1 MQHFTSRGIISSPR
15 GGREGVFVVALWLL
29 VCLTCCLDTRQFV
42 YLSLS
47 QTLVSEVFILL
58 LGVVAVCHSWWMRKP
73 LMLSRVQYV
82 ALAWG
87 LYLLVHSFCA
97 PQTEYY
103 KLTYMEITLTL
114 LFSLPYLLRV
124 GLLTRKSVERGWL
137 LMLVVQLVTLLLQ
150 ARGTVSSYNSFFP
163 LTGINEN
170 PNVTAI
176 LLVMGVPLLWERV
189 KGKKLSILHGI
200 LLAVTLLFVVLLK
213 CRTAYV
219 GLAVMVLVE
228 VVSHDKVQEW
238 WRQRTMFQRTGMV
251 SGLVLVLLSSGFGLY
266 QMKQDSADGRRLV
279 WKVSAEMVK
288 AHPWGIGTGMFEH
301 DYNLQQGAYFASCEA
316 TDAERW
322 VSDTVYMA
330 YNDYLEQGVET
341 GLPGALLL
349 ITFYGTLLWTAY
361 RRRNRQAL
369 MLTTSAAVMSGI
381 NFLYATIQPWIV
393 LLSAGS
399 INENEGLCTKTITK
413 KENNNQNDNEN
424 DNEDHNE
431 NEKERTGIGRWTG
444 SMLFSLGLLLL
455 LGWQPWLLWSQYQLG
470 QLTHLA
476 ENGESI
482 DIQEAE
488 TLGKSISTS
497 EAYWTFLYRQYE
509 SRKEYEKA
517 LQSIE
522 QAKRYTSVPS
532 VYFYAFDCLDRLG
545 RAEDGIREVETIRR
559 MLPLNLTAKSI
570 LMQWYDRQGDTFA
583 AQGMAREILSMPV
596 KVKNARS
603 EAIRRGAKKC
613 VESKE

>member
-1 MQHFTSRGIISSPR
+1 MQHFTSSGISFSR
-15 GGREGVFVVALWLL
+15 RASREGVFVVALWLL

-47 QTLVSEVFILL
+47 QTLVSEVFVLL
-58 LGVVAVCHSWWMRKP
+58 LGVVAVCHSWRKRKP
-73 LMLSRVQYV
+73 LMLSRVQYA

-87 LYLLVHSFCA
+87 LYLLAHSFFE

-114 LFSLPYLLRV
+114 LFSLPYLLRT
-124 GLLTRKSVERGWL
+124 GLLTQKAVERGWL
-137 LMLVVQLVTLLLQ
+137 LMLAVQLVMLLLQ

-176 LLVMGVPLLWERV
+176 LLVMVVPLLWERV
-189 KGKKLSILHGI
+189 KGKKLRVLYVI

-228 VVSHDKVQEW
+228 VASHEKVQGW
-238 WRQRTMFQRTGMV
+238 WRQRTMFQRTGME
-251 SGLVLVLLSSGFGLY
+251 SGLVLVLLLSGFGLY

-279 WKVSAEMVK
+279 WKVSAEMVRE
-288 AHPWGIGTGMFEH
+288 HPLGIGTGMFEH
-301 DYNLQQGAYFASCEA
+301 DYNLQQGAYFASGEA

-341 GLPGALLL
+341 GVPGTLLL
-349 ITFYGTLLWTAY
+349 ITFYGAMLWSAY
-361 RRRNRQAL
+361 RRRNRMAL
-369 MLTTSAAVMSGI
+369 MLTAAAVVMSGI
-381 NFLYATIQPWIV
+381 NFFYATIQPWIV
-393 LLSAGS
+393 LLSARS
-399 INENEGLCTKTITK
+399 INEGLCTKTITK
-413 KENNNQNDNEN
+413 NENNNQNDNQN
-424 DNEDHNE
+424 Q
-431 NEKERTGIGRWTG
+431 NEKGRWTG
-444 SMLFSLGLLLL
+444 SVLFSLGLLLL
-455 LGWQPWLLWSQYQLG
+455 LGWQPRLLWSQYQLG
-470 QLTHLA
+470 QLTRQ
-476 ENGESI
+476 EEKGEPI
-482 DIQEAE
+482 DMQEAE

-497 EAYWTFLYRQYE
+497 EAYWTFMYRQYA

-522 QAKRYTSVPS
+522 QTKRYTSVPS
-532 VYFYAFDCLDRLG
+532 VYFYAFDCQDRLG
-545 RAEDGIREVETIRR
+545 QTEKGITYLEEIRR
-559 MLPLNLTAKSI
+559 MLPRNLTSRGLLLRYYHSHNLQEATS
-570 LMQWYDRQGDTFA
+570 
-583 AQGMAREILSMPV
+583 MAREIINTPV
-596 KVKNARS
+596 KVKS
-603 EAIRRGAKKC
+603 KQTMAIRQEANNYLNNQKQ
-613 VESKE
+613 

>member
-1 MQHFTSRGIISSPR
+1 MQHFTSRGISFSR
-15 GGREGVFVVALWLL
+15 RASREGGFVVALWLL

-47 QTLVSEVFILL
+47 QTLVSELFILL
-58 LGVVAVCHSWWMRKP
+58 LGVAAVCHSWRMRKP

-137 LMLVVQLVTLLLQ
+137 LMLAVQLVALLLQ

-176 LLVMGVPLLWERV
+176 LLVMVVPLLWERV
-189 KGKKLSILHGI
+189 KGKKLRILHGI

-228 VVSHDKVQEW
+228 VVSLEKVQGW
-238 WRQRTMFQRTGMV
+238 WRQRTALQRTGMV
-251 SGLVLVLLSSGFGLY
+251 SGLVLVLLLSGFGLY

-301 DYNLQQGAYFASCEA
+301 DYNLQQGAYFASGEA

-341 GLPGALLL
+341 GVPGTLLL
-349 ITFYGTLLWTAY
+349 ITFYGAMLWRAY

-369 MLTTSAAVMSGI
+369 MLTAAAVVMSGI
-381 NFLYATIQPWIV
+381 NFFYATIQPWIV

-399 INENEGLCTKTITK
+399 INEGLRTKTITK
-413 KENNNQNDNEN
+413 NENNNQNDNEN
-424 DNEDHNE
+424 HNEDHNENE

-444 SMLFSLGLLLL
+444 SVLFSLGLLLL
-455 LGWQPWLLWSQYQLG
+455 LGWQPKLLWSQYQLG

-476 ENGESI
+476 EKGDSI
-482 DIQEAE
+482 DMQEAE

-497 EAYWTFLYRQYE
+497 EAYWTFMYRQYA
-509 SRKEYEKA
+509 SRKDYEKA

-532 VYFYAFDCLDRLG
+532 VYFYAFDCQDRLG
-545 RAEDGIREVETIRR
+545 QTEKGITYLEEIRR
-559 MLPLNLTAKSI
+559 MLPRNLTSRG
-570 LMQWYDRQGDTFA
+570 LLLRYYHSHNLQGATS
-583 AQGMAREILSMPV
+583 MAREIIDIPV
-596 KVKNARS
+596 KVKS
-603 EAIRRGAKKC
+603 KQTMAIRQEANNYLNNQKQ
-613 VESKE
+613 

>member
-1 MQHFTSRGIISSPR
+1 MQYFTSRGISFSPR
-15 GGREGVFVVALWLL
+15 ASREGVFVVALWLL
-29 VCLTCCLDTRQFV
+29 TCLTCCLDTRQFV

-58 LGVVAVCHSWWMRKP
+58 LGVVAVYHSWRMRKP
-73 LMLSRVQYV
+73 LMLSWVQF
-82 ALAWG
+82 AAMAWG
-87 LYLLVHSFCA
+87 LYLLLHSFFA

-137 LMLVVQLVTLLLQ
+137 LMLAVQLVTLLLQ
-150 ARGTVSSYNSFFP
+150 ARGTVSSYNSFFA

-176 LLVMGVPLLWERV
+176 LFVMVVPLLWERV
-189 KGKKLSILHGI
+189 KGKKLSILYGI
-200 LLAVTLLFVVLLK
+200 LLTVTLLFVVLLK

-228 VVSHDKVQEW
+228 VVSQDKVQGW
-238 WRQRTMFQRTGMV
+238 WRQRTVLQRTGMV
-251 SGLVLVLLSSGFGLY
+251 SGLVLVLLLSGFGLY

-301 DYNLQQGAYFASCEA
+301 DYNLQQGAYFASGEA

-341 GLPGALLL
+341 GLPGAILL
-349 ITFYGTLLWTAY
+349 ITFYGVLLWSAY
-361 RRRNRQAL
+361 RRGNRMAL
-369 MLTTSAAVMSGI
+369 MLTAAAVVMSGI
-381 NFLYATIQPWIV
+381 NFFYATIQPWIV

-399 INENEGLCTKTITK
+399 INEGLCTKTITK
-413 KENNNQNDNEN
+413 NENNNQNDNSNEDDN
-424 DNEDHNE
+424 DNQ
-431 NEKERTGIGRWTG
+431 NEKGRAGIGRWTG
-444 SMLFSLGLLLL
+444 SVLFSLGLVLL
-455 LGWQPWLLWSQYQLG
+455 LGWQPRLLWSQYQLG
-470 QLTHLA
+470 QLTRQA
-476 ENGESI
+476 ENGEPI

-497 EAYWTFLYRQYE
+497 EAYWTFMYRQYE
-509 SRKEYEKA
+509 GRKEYEKA

-522 QAKRYTSVPS
+522 QTKRYTSVPS
-532 VYFYAFDCLDRLG
+532 VYFYAFDCHNRLG
-545 RAEDGIREVETIRR
+545 RTEEGIAYLEEIRR
-559 MLPLNLTAKSI
+559 MLPRNLMSRGLLLRYYHSHNLQEATS
-570 LMQWYDRQGDTFA
+570 
-583 AQGMAREILSMPV
+583 MAREIINTPV
-596 KVKNARS
+596 KVKS
-603 EAIRRGAKKC
+603 KQSMAIRQEANNYLNNQKQ
-613 VESKE
+613 

>member
-1 MQHFTSRGIISSPR
+1 MQHFTSSGISFSR
-15 GGREGVFVVALWLL
+15 RASREGVFVVALWLL

-47 QTLVSEVFILL
+47 QTLVSEVFVLL
-58 LGVVAVCHSWWMRKP
+58 LGVVAVCHSWRKRKP
-73 LMLSRVQYV
+73 LMLSRVQYA

-87 LYLLVHSFCA
+87 LYLLAHSFFE

-114 LFSLPYLLRV
+114 LFSLPYLLRT
-124 GLLTRKSVERGWL
+124 GLLTQKAVERGWL
-137 LMLVVQLVTLLLQ
+137 LMLAVQLVMLLLQ

-176 LLVMGVPLLWERV
+176 LLVMVVPLLWERV
-189 KGKKLSILHGI
+189 KGKKLRVMYVI

-228 VVSHDKVQEW
+228 VASHEKVQGW
-238 WRQRTMFQRTGMV
+238 WRQRTMFQRTGME
-251 SGLVLVLLSSGFGLY
+251 SGLVLVLLLSGFGLY

-279 WKVSAEMVK
+279 WKVSAEMVRE
-288 AHPWGIGTGMFEH
+288 HPLGIGTGMFEH
-301 DYNLQQGAYFASCEA
+301 DYNLQQGAYFASGEA

-361 RRRNRQAL
+361 RRRNRTAL
-369 MLTTSAAVMSGI
+369 MLTAAAVVMSGI
-381 NFLYATIQPWIV
+381 NFFYATIQPWIV

-399 INENEGLCTKTITK
+399 INEGLRTKTITK
-413 KENNNQNDNEN
+413 NENNNQNDNEDEKHN
-424 DNEDHNE
+424 DNENE
-431 NEKERTGIGRWTG
+431 NEKERTGIGRRTG
-444 SMLFSLGLLLL
+444 SVLFSLGLLLL
-455 LGWQPWLLWSQYQLG
+455 LGWQPRLLWSQYQLG
-470 QLTHLA
+470 QLTRQA
-476 ENGESI
+476 EKGEPI
-482 DIQEAE
+482 DRQEAE

-497 EAYWTFLYRQYE
+497 EAYWTFMYRQYA

-559 MLPLNLTAKSI
+559 MSPLNLTAKSI
-570 LMQWYDRQGDTFA
+570 LMQWYDRQGDTLA
-583 AQGMAREILSMPV
+583 AQGMAREILSTPV

-603 EAIRRGAKKC
+603 EAIRRGAKKMC
-613 VESKE
+613 RE

>member
-15 GGREGVFVVALWLL
+15 GGREGGFVVVLWLIT
-29 VCLTCCLDTRQFV
+29 CLTCCLDTRQFV

-58 LGVVAVCHSWWMRKP
+58 LGVVAVCHSWRMRKP
-73 LMLSRVQYV
+73 LMLSGVQYV
-82 ALAWG
+82 ALAWE

-124 GLLTRKSVERGWL
+124 GLLGWKSVERGWL
-137 LMLVVQLVTLLLQ
+137 LMLAVQLVTLLLQ

-176 LLVMGVPLLWERV
+176 LLVMVVPLLWERG
-189 KGKKLSILHGI
+189 KGKKYRILYGI
-200 LLAVTLLFVVLLK
+200 LLTITLLFVVLLK

-219 GLAVMVLVE
+219 GLADMVLVE
-228 VVSHDKVQEW
+228 VVSQNKVQGW
-238 WRQRTMFQRTGMV
+238 WRQRTALKRTGMV
-251 SGLVLVLLSSGFGLY
+251 SGLVLVLLLSGFGLY

-301 DYNLQQGAYFASCEA
+301 DYNLQQGAYFASGEA

-341 GLPGALLL
+341 GLPGAILL
-349 ITFYGTLLWTAY
+349 ITFYGVLLWSAY
-361 RRRNRQAL
+361 RRGNRIAL
-369 MLTTSAAVMSGI
+369 MLTAAAVVMSGI
-381 NFLYATIQPWIV
+381 NFFYATIQPWIV

-399 INENEGLCTKTITK
+399 INEGLRTKTIPK
-413 KENNNQNDNEN
+413 KENNNQNDNE
-424 DNEDHNE
+424 DHNE
-431 NEKERTGIGRWTG
+431 NENEKGRTRIGRRTG
-444 SMLFSLGLLLL
+444 SVLFSLGLLLL
-455 LGWQPWLLWSQYQLG
+455 LGWQPRLLWSQYQLG
-470 QLTHLA
+470 QLTRLA

-497 EAYWTFLYRQYE
+497 EAYWTFMYRQYA

-570 LMQWYDRQGDTFA
+570 LMQWYDRQGDTLT
-583 AQGMAREILSMPV
+583 AQRMAQEILETPV
-596 KVKNARS
+596 KVKSQRS
-603 EAIRRGAKKC
+603 VAIRNAAKRR
-613 VESKE
+613 VEIYE